1 MGQVL
6 FLLLA
11 FSLSAALVTVSWR
24 ADRVLGRLVLSGL
37 VVYLAGSFA
46 MGTYLREVRGRDY
59 LAPDEPAY
67 QKEGALIV
75 HGWRN
80 EDPHVP
86 VIAGGWPY
94 VNAAVIS
101 MWGPSQTSLRIVNA
115 LAGAAS
121 IAAAYWLA
129 VLLFHSRGVARA
141 ASGMV
146 LLSPSLF
153 IWALT
158 NLKERTLG
166 LLVLVTLAAAV
177 ALVQR
182 WTLQRWLLLLGAVF
196 LLGELRHY
204 YAAMI
209 GWLSIVAFTLFSSLP
224 VRRRN
229 LPAVALLLSIGFVLQ
244 AVSGT
249 FLATSMS
256 EETVVRYVPLEPEAG
271 LPSSGS
277 SSGSSSGYSPLGA
290 TSGRGETTSR
300 TLSGLL
306 RSLWFVLVG
315 RFESRTGA
323 GRVFAAITWPEW
335 LLNFA
340 LLPIVT
346 WVSLSAL
353 RRRDIPVALV
363 AAFVA
368 GMVLLLA
375 WTHGDDWSTF
385 RFRAV
390 YWPAYLTLAAP
401 GMVHLYT
408 VWESRR
414 SAAVVQ
420 RLTP

>member
-1 MGQVL
+1 
-6 FLLLA
+6 
-11 FSLSAALVTVSWR
+11 
-24 ADRVLGRLVLSGL
+24 
-37 VVYLAGSFA
+37 
-46 MGTYLREVRGRDY
+46 
-59 LAPDEPAY
+59 
-67 QKEGALIV
+67 
-75 HGWRN
+75 
-80 EDPHVP
+80 
-86 VIAGGWPY
+86 
-94 VNAAVIS
+94 VNAAVILV
-101 MWGPSQTSLRIVNA
+101 WGPSQTPLRIVNA
-115 LAGAAS
+115 LAGAGS

-129 VLLFHSRGVARA
+129 VLLFRSRGVARA
-141 ASGMV
+141 ASWMV

-182 WTLQRWLLLLGAVF
+182 WTVPRWLLLLGAVF

-209 GWLSIVAFTLFSSLP
+209 GWLSIAAFTVFSSLP

-229 LPAVALLLSIGFVLQ
+229 PRAVALLVSLGFVLQ
-244 AVSGT
+244 AVTGT
-249 FLATSMS
+249 FLATSMT

-271 LPSSGS
+271 LPS
-277 SSGSSSGYSPLGA
+277 GYSPSGA
-290 TSGRGETTSR
+290 ISGRGETAALSW
-300 TLSGLL
+300 SGLL

-315 RFESRTGA
+315 GFEARTGT

-340 LLPIVT
+340 LLPLVA
-346 WVSLSAL
+346 WVSFSAL

-363 AAFVA
+363 SVFVA
-368 GMVLLLA
+368 GMILLLA
-375 WTHGDDWSTF
+375 WTYGDDWSTF

-390 YWPAYLTLAAP
+390 YWPAYLTLAAA
-401 GMVHLYT
+401 GVVHLYT

-414 SAAVVQ
+414 STALVQ